1 MKANSFYVQ
10 SVSEIKTKIEEISSK
25 EFKPNLAIVFA
36 STKHNLSKLSNIFYD
51 LDIDLIGCSSSGEIV
66 DETIFDEG
74 ISVLVLN
81 MNRSYYEILHKKIKD
96 ESNYSSLQ
104 ILGADI
110 VNAFENPAVI
120 LLTGGITLDGVKV
133 VDKIKQS
140 KVTDF
145 PIYGGLAGDDLKYEN
160 TFAFSNNWITNQGV
174 VALVI
179 DNDKV
184 NVRGKCVSG
193 WDGMGGT
200 HQITK
205 SSGNV
210 LYEIDHRPALDVY
223 KKYFD
228 FHTHFKKGT
237 LENNESY
244 ESITGQY
251 PLIINRSKDYTIM
264 RSPLVSDFD
273 NNSIVLAGSVIE
285 GEYFQFGIAPDFELL
300 ERTTNEFGTL
310 KNELLEIDA
319 ALVINCKGRQ
329 TAFGPEM
336 SEEIEA
342 IYNLWEAPSIG
353 FFSYGEIGN
362 VDNGP
367 CEFHNVTCTLATLT
381 EVY

>member
-1 MKANSFYVQ
+1 MKASSFYVQ
-10 SVSEIKTKIEEISSK
+10 SVSEINAKIEEISCN

-36 STKHNLSKLSNIFYD
+36 SIKHNLSELSTLFHN

-66 DETIFDEG
+66 NETIFDEG

-81 MNRSYYEILHKKIKD
+81 INKAYYKIFHKEIKD
-96 ESNYSSLQ
+96 ENNYSSLSE
-104 ILGADI
+104 LGTDI
-110 VNAFENPAVI
+110 VNTFTNPAVI
-120 LLTGGITLDGVKV
+120 LLTGGITLDGMKI

-160 TFAFSNNWITNQGV
+160 TVAFSNTWISNKGV
-174 VALVI
+174 VSLVI
-179 DNDKV
+179 DNDKIKV
-184 NVRGKCVSG
+184 KGKCVSG
-193 WDGMGGT
+193 WEGMGGT

-205 SSGNV
+205 STGNV
-210 LYEIDHRPALDVY
+210 LYEIDHKPALDIY
-223 KKYFD
+223 KKYFY
-228 FHTHFKKGT
+228 FHTHFKNGVT
-237 LENNESY
+237 ESNPSY
-244 ESITGQY
+244 KSITGQY
-251 PLIINRSKDYTIM
+251 PLIIKRSADYTIM
-264 RSPLVSDFD
+264 RSPLVSDFE

-285 GEYFQFGIAPDFELL
+285 GEYFQFGTAPDFELL

-310 KNELLEIDA
+310 KNEMSEIDA

-381 EVY
+381 EVS